1 LAARADALAPDRRRR
16 AGLSGRRTRT
26 PPRPPTDTS
35 SARRSP
41 LAPAPRPPGGCSDNG
56 VLPLDHHPFQDQKI
70 QSLERTEKRAG
81 RGYDVAPGGRM
92 APAAQLAALGLGEPR
107 GRVGQLA
114 LSTGYAGQL
123 GQRQHA
129 QHGPPGMPAAL
140 GPARIRHAGQPL
152 QQAGPLSR
160 GQRAAGHRLLIKR
173 SQVRRQT
180 RRAQRGRAGHIQRA
194 HPEWFGPVVAHVKVL
209 GVAAEAGRRAQER
222 PTGGLTGGDVEELPI
237 NKPQY
242 QRLMGQVTSAVGRGS
257 DLSSW
262 SLW

>member
-56 VLPLDHHPFQDQKI
+56 VLPLD
-70 QSLERTEKRAG
+70 
-81 RGYDVAPGGRM
+81 
-92 APAAQLAALGLGEPR
+92 LG
-107 GRVGQLA
+107 
-114 LSTGYAGQL
+114 TGYARQL

-152 QQAGPLSR
+152 QQAGPLGR

-257 DLSSW
+257 DISSW